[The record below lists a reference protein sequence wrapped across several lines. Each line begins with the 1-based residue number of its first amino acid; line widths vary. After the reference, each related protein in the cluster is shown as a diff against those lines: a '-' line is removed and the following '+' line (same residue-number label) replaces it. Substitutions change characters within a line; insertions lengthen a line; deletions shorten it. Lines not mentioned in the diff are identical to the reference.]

1 MIFAT
6 TQIRGVELGVIRRWR
21 HVIAV
26 AVAAVVEQDDAVLA
40 KLARAEPPN
49 PAMAAVPVLRLG
61 CGRILVAAGLRM
73 APGFASVCRPALLRS
88 LRLIVC
94 GSFWQSWGQGFESPQ
109 LHHFFSIVAAAI
121 VRGLEV
127 ACHGR

>member
-6 TQIRGVELGVIRRWR
+6 TEIGGVVLGVIRRWR

-61 CGRILVAAGLRM
+61 LRPNSGCGWVADGAWFCVGL
-73 APGFASVCRPALLRS
+73 PTCAS
-88 LRLIVC
+88 
-94 GSFWQSWGQGFESPQ
+94 
-109 LHHFFSIVAAAI
+109 
-121 VRGLEV
+121 
-127 ACHGR
+127 

>member
-1 MIFAT
+1 VCRRSEANHRVRRFDDLRDDRSEIG
-6 TQIRGVELGVIRRWR
+6 GVVLGVIRRWR

-61 CGRILVAAGLRM
+61 CGRILVAAGAWICVGL
-73 APGFASVCRPALLRS
+73 PTCAS
-88 LRLIVC
+88 
-94 GSFWQSWGQGFESPQ
+94 
-109 LHHFFSIVAAAI
+109 
-121 VRGLEV
+121 
-127 ACHGR
+127 